1 MYRALFVYYF
11 QSPEKEIVKKQF
23 KGKYVSNIVKRAYY
37 IYIIILL
44 YYV

>member
-11 QSPEKEIVKKQF
+11 QSPEKEIVKKQL
-23 KGKYVSNIVKRAYY
+23 KGKYVLKIVERAYY
-37 IYIIILL
+37 ILLL